1 MRSNEKQKIKSPNLK
16 ERSHIL
22 NLDQI
27 ITYKR
32 KSCVDIGNAE
42 TLIYNLKHKNKITKQ
57 YKEDY
62 F

>member
-1 MRSNEKQKIKSPNLK
+1 MRSNEKQKIKSPNIK
-16 ERSHIL
+16 DRSHIL

-42 TLIYNLKHKNKITKQ
+42 TLMYNLKHKNKITK
-57 YKEDY
+57 
-62 F
+62 